1 MNNNEV
7 KNVENKQNNSLMRK
21 TKVQLVEIIL
31 RKDSIEKN
39 LRDDIANTKI
49 ELNKVKTEI
58 NMAQC
63 DYSRLK
69 SDYSKLKSDY
79 SRLDSDHSRVKSDY
93 FKLDS
98 DYSSL
103 DSDYLKLDSDYFKLK
118 SDYINMCD
126 MCKEK
131 TLVESELKNT
141 INKQRGFIWFL
152 VIMFVISITA
162 NIALYLI

>member
-39 LRDDIANTKI
+39 LRDDIANTKV
-49 ELNKVKTEI
+49 ELNKVKTKI
-58 NMAQC
+58 DTMQC
-63 DYSRLK
+63 N
-69 SDYSKLKSDY
+69 YSKLMSDY
-79 SRLDSDHSRVKSDY
+79 A
-93 FKLDS
+93 
-98 DYSSL
+98 
-103 DSDYLKLDSDYFKLK
+103 KLK
-118 SDYINMCD
+118 NDYIYMCD
-126 MCKEK
+126 EK
-131 TLVESELKNT
+131 TLIEHELKNK
-141 INKQRGFIWFL
+141 INEQRGFIWFL

>member
-39 LRDDIANTKI
+39 LRDDIANTKV
-49 ELNKVKTEI
+49 ELNKIKTKI
-58 NMAQC
+58 DTMQC
-63 DYSRLK
+63 NYSKLM
-69 SDYSKLKSDY
+69 SDYSKLKN
-79 SRLDSDHSRVKSDY
+79 
-93 FKLDS
+93 
-98 DYSSL
+98 
-103 DSDYLKLDSDYFKLK
+103 
-118 SDYINMCD
+118 DYIYMCD
-126 MCKEK
+126 EK
-131 TLVESELKNT
+131 TLVEHELKNT

>member
-39 LRDDIANTKI
+39 LRDDIANTKV
-49 ELNKVKTEI
+49 ELNKAKTEI
-58 NMAQC
+58 NNMQYNRSELMSDYAKLKN
-63 DYSRLK
+63 DYS
-69 SDYSKLKSDY
+69 D
-79 SRLDSDHSRVKSDY
+79 
-93 FKLDS
+93 
-98 DYSSL
+98 
-103 DSDYLKLDSDYFKLK
+103 
-118 SDYINMCD
+118 MCD
-126 MCKEK
+126 EK
-131 TLVESELKNT
+131 TLVEHELKNT
-141 INKQRGFIWFL
+141 INKQRGLIWFL